1 MIHCIKCGNI
11 TVSKYVEDDS
21 IKRDV
26 CIDCNYINYFN
37 PKIIVGSL
45 PIKNDLVLLCKR
57 DISPSKGKWTIPSG
71 YMELG
76 ESLEDGAKREAYEE
90 ANLEYEIIKLYG
102 TYSIPN
108 IGQVL
113 FVYLGEILNENFR
126 AAAETSEVKLFN
138 IDDIP
143 WENIAFSSV
152 EFFLKK
158 YVSDYKNEK
167 NYKFHSNYRT
177 LQT

>member
-1 MIHCIKCGNI
+1 MIYCSKCGGI
-11 TVSKYVEDDS
+11 TKSKYVESDS

-26 CIDCNYINYFN
+26 CTICDHINYLN

-45 PIKNDLVLLCKR
+45 PIKNDFILLCKR
-57 DISPSKGKWTIPSG
+57 DISPSKGMWTIPSG

-76 ESLEDGAKREAYEE
+76 ESLEAGAKREAYEE

-102 TYSIPN
+102 TYSIPS

-113 FVYLGEILNENFR
+113 FVYLGEILNENYR

-138 IDDIP
+138 INEIP
-143 WENIAFSSV
+143 WEDIAFSSV
-152 EFFLKK
+152 EFFLRK
-158 YVSDYKNEK
+158 YILDYKDNK
-167 NYKFHSNYRT
+167 NYKFHSNFA
-177 LQT
+177 QNN

>member
-1 MIHCIKCGNI
+1 MIHCIKCGSI
-11 TVSKYVEDDS
+11 TISKYVEGDS

-26 CIDCNYINYFN
+26 CIDCNHINYFN

-57 DISPSKGKWTIPSG
+57 DIWPSKGKWTIPSG

-76 ESLEDGAKREAYEE
+76 ESLEAGAKREAYEE

-102 TYSIPN
+102 TYSIPS

-113 FVYLGEILNENFR
+113 FVYLGEIINENFR

-138 IDDIP
+138 IDEIP

-167 NYKFHSNYRT
+167 NYGFHSNYRA
-177 LQT
+177 L